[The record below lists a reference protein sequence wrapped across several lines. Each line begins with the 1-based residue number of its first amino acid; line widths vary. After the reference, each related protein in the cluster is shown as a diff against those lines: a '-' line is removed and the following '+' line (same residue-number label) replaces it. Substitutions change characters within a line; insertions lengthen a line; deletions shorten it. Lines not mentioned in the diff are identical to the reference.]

1 MSDNNLKTDIAD
13 RYKPFL
19 EVLLEGQQDKLHSV
33 YIVGSALTRD
43 YDPKKSDINSVI
55 VLQEMDLKFL
65 ELLAP
70 LGKKYGKKGIAAPLF
85 MTPVYID
92 NSRDVFPIEF
102 LNMKLLHHTV
112 FGEDIFE
119 DLDIDR
125 SDLRHQCERELKVKL
140 IGLRQGYISAAGDQ
154 KFLARGFA
162 DSFAGYMPLFK
173 AIIVLFDREPPQNN
187 QEVLSAL
194 TDITRIRT
202 DAFKQVLALKN
213 RQTKPTIAK
222 LNIVFEDYYKIIE
235 QLGEMIDAFD
245 K

>member
-1 MSDNNLKTDIAD
+1 MSDINLKTDIAD

-19 EVLLEGQQDKLHSV
+19 EVLLEDHQDKLHSAN
-33 YIVGSALTRD
+33 IVGSALTRD
-43 YDPKKSDINSVI
+43 YDPKISDINSVI
-55 VLQEMDLKFL
+55 VLHEMDLKFL
-65 ELLAP
+65 EWLAP

-102 LNMKLLHHTV
+102 LNIKLLHHTV
-112 FGEDIFE
+112 FGKDVFE

-154 KFLARGFA
+154 KILARGFA

-173 AIIVLFDREPPQNN
+173 AIIVLLGRETPQNN
-187 QEVLSAL
+187 QEILSAL
-194 TDITRIRT
+194 TDITGVRT
-202 DAFKQVLALKN
+202 DAFKKVLALKS
-213 RQTKPTIAK
+213 RQTKPTIEK
-222 LNIVFEDYYKIIE
+222 LNIVFEDYYKVIE
-235 QLGEMIDAFD
+235 QLGEMIDALEN
-245 K
+245 

>member
-1 MSDNNLKTDIAD
+1 MSDINLKADIAD

-19 EVLLEGQQDKLHSV
+19 EVLLEDHQEKMHSV

-55 VLQEMDLKFL
+55 VLHEMDLKFL

-70 LGKKYGKKGIAAPLF
+70 LGRKYGKKGIAAPLF
-85 MTPVYID
+85 MTPAYID

-102 LNMKLLHHTV
+102 LNIKLLHHTV
-112 FGEDIFE
+112 FGQDIFK

-154 KFLARGFA
+154 KILAKGFA
-162 DSFAGYMPLFK
+162 DSIAGYMPLFK
-173 AIIVLFDREPPQNN
+173 AIIVLLGRETPQNN
-187 QEVLSAL
+187 QEILSAL
-194 TDITRIRT
+194 TDITGIRT
-202 DAFKQVLALKN
+202 DAFKQVLALKS
-213 RQTKPTIAK
+213 RQTKPTIEK
-222 LNIVFEDYYKIIE
+222 LNIVFEDYYEIIE
-235 QLGEMIDAFD
+235 QLGEMIDALD

>member
-1 MSDNNLKTDIAD
+1 MRDMNLRTEIAD

-19 EVLLEGQQDKLHSV
+19 EVLLEDHQDKLHSI
-33 YIVGSALTRD
+33 YIIGSALTRD
-43 YDPKKSDINSVI
+43 YDPKKSDINSTI
-55 VLQEMDLKFL
+55 VLHEMDLKFL

-85 MTPVYID
+85 MTPAYID
-92 NSRDVFPIEF
+92 KSRDVFPIEF
-102 LNMKLLHHTV
+102 LNIKLLHHTV
-112 FGEDIFE
+112 FGQDIFK

-154 KFLARGFA
+154 KILARGFA
-162 DSFAGYMPLFK
+162 VSIAGYMPLFK
-173 AIIVLFDREPPQNN
+173 AIIVLLGRETPQNN
-187 QEVLSAL
+187 PEILSAL
-194 TDITRIRT
+194 TDITGIRT
-202 DAFKQVLALKN
+202 DAFKQVLALKS
-213 RQTKPTIAK
+213 RQTRPTIEK

-235 QLGEMIDAFD
+235 QLGEMIDALD

>member
-1 MSDNNLKTDIAD
+1 MSDTNLKTDIAD

-19 EVLLEGQQDKLHSV
+19 EVLLEDHQDKLHSV

-43 YDPKKSDINSVI
+43 YDPKISDINSVI
-55 VLQEMDLKFL
+55 VLHEMDLKFL

-85 MTPVYID
+85 MTPAYIN
-92 NSRDVFPIEF
+92 NSQDVFPIEF
-102 LNMKLLHHTV
+102 LNIKRLHHTV

-119 DLDIDR
+119 DLTIDR

-154 KFLARGFA
+154 KILARGFA

-173 AIIVLFDREPPQNN
+173 AIIILLGREAPQNN
-187 QEVLSAL
+187 QEILSVLAD
-194 TDITRIRT
+194 TTGIRT
-202 DAFKQVLALKN
+202 DAYKQVFALKS
-213 RQTKPTIAK
+213 RPTKPSIEK
-222 LNIVFEDYYKIIE
+222 LNIVFEDYYKVIE
-235 QLGEMIDAFD
+235 QLGEMIDALEN
-245 K
+245 

>member
-1 MSDNNLKTDIAD
+1 MSDTNLKTDIAD

-19 EVLLEGQQDKLHSV
+19 EVLLEDHQDKLHSV

-43 YDPKKSDINSVI
+43 YDPKISDINSVI
-55 VLQEMDLKFL
+55 VLHEMDLKFL

-85 MTPVYID
+85 MTPAYIN
-92 NSRDVFPIEF
+92 NSQDVFPIEF
-102 LNMKLLHHTV
+102 LNIKRLHHTV

-119 DLDIDR
+119 DLTIDR

-154 KFLARGFA
+154 KILARGFA

-173 AIIVLFDREPPQNN
+173 AIIILLGRETPQNN
-187 QEVLSAL
+187 LEILSVLAD
-194 TDITRIRT
+194 TTGIRT
-202 DAFKQVLALKN
+202 DA
-213 RQTKPTIAK
+213 
-222 LNIVFEDYYKIIE
+222 YE
-235 QLGEMIDAFD
+235 Q
-245 K
+245 

>member
-1 MSDNNLKTDIAD
+1 MSDINLKADIAD

-19 EVLLEGQQDKLHSV
+19 EVLLEDHQEKMHSV

-55 VLQEMDLKFL
+55 VLHEMDLKFL

-70 LGKKYGKKGIAAPLF
+70 LGRKYGKKGIAAPLF
-85 MTPVYID
+85 MTPAYID

-102 LNMKLLHHTV
+102 LNIKLLHHTV
-112 FGEDIFE
+112 FGQDIFK
-119 DLDIDR
+119 DLAIDR
-125 SDLRHQCERELKVKL
+125 ADLRHQCERELKVKL

-154 KFLARGFA
+154 KILARGFA

-173 AIIVLFDREPPQNN
+173 AIIVVLGRETPQNN
-187 QEVLSAL
+187 QETLTAL
-194 TDITRIRT
+194 TDISGIRT
-202 DAFKQVLALKN
+202 DAFNQVLALKN
-213 RQTKPTIAK
+213 RQTKPTIEK
-222 LNIVFEDYYKIIE
+222 LNIVFEDYYEIIE
-235 QLGEMIDAFD
+235 QLGEVIDALD

>member
-1 MSDNNLKTDIAD
+1 MRDMNLKTEIAD

-19 EVLLEGQQDKLHSV
+19 EVLLEDHQDKLHSV
-33 YIVGSALTRD
+33 YIIGSALTRD
-43 YDPKKSDINSVI
+43 YEPKKSDINSTI
-55 VLQEMDLKFL
+55 VLHEMDLKFL

-85 MTPVYID
+85 MTPAYID
-92 NSRDVFPIEF
+92 KSRDVFPIEF
-102 LNMKLLHHTV
+102 LNIKLLHHTV
-112 FGEDIFE
+112 FGQDIFK

-154 KFLARGFA
+154 KILARGFA
-162 DSFAGYMPLFK
+162 GSIAGYMPLFK
-173 AIIVLFDREPPQNN
+173 AIIVLLGRETPQNN
-187 QEVLSAL
+187 PEILSAL
-194 TDITRIRT
+194 TDITGIRT
-202 DAFKQVLALKN
+202 DAFKQVLALKS
-213 RQTKPTIAK
+213 RQTRPTIEK

-235 QLGEMIDAFD
+235 QLGEMIDALD

>member
-1 MSDNNLKTDIAD
+1 MRDMNLKTEIAD

-19 EVLLEGQQDKLHSV
+19 EVLLEDHQDKLHSV
-33 YIVGSALTRD
+33 YIIGSALTQD
-43 YDPKKSDINSVI
+43 YDPKKSDINSTI
-55 VLQEMDLKFL
+55 VLHEMDLKFL

-85 MTPVYID
+85 MTPAYID
-92 NSRDVFPIEF
+92 KSRDVFPIEF
-102 LNMKLLHHTV
+102 LNIKLLHHTV
-112 FGEDIFE
+112 FGQDIFK

-154 KFLARGFA
+154 KILARGFA
-162 DSFAGYMPLFK
+162 GSIAGYMPLFK
-173 AIIVLFDREPPQNN
+173 AIIVLLGRETPQNN
-187 QEVLSAL
+187 PEILSAL
-194 TDITRIRT
+194 TDITGIRT
-202 DAFKQVLALKN
+202 DAFKQVLALKS
-213 RQTKPTIAK
+213 RQTRPTIEK

-235 QLGEMIDAFD
+235 QLGEMIDALD